1 MAEYVAQME
10 EITNVNE
17 IFVTKPQVTSPLV
30 SRKHKWGNTKTY
42 FIQIFGETGPNSTGL
57 NYILMV
63 VFCEHDYQ
71 LF

>member
-1 MAEYVAQME
+1 ME

-30 SRKHKWGNTKTY
+30 SPKHKWGNTKTY
-42 FIQIFGETGPNSTGL
+42 STQTGEETGLNSTGS
-57 NYILMV
+57 NCILMV
-63 VFCEHDYQ
+63 AFCEHGQ